1 MSKAKPETEQENTAP
16 STASIEK
23 LQSRVEDLE
32 TAIVQYK
39 SLYEQEYATAR
50 RAEELLLKWQD
61 CAEHYATRFA
71 QALKGYEMTKG
82 VAEFE
87 AERRASLALDLIRSI
102 ERN

>member
-1 MSKAKPETEQENTAP
+1 MSKTKSENEQNLTSSNT
-16 STASIEK
+16 SVEQ
-23 LQSRVEDLE
+23 LQLRVEDLE

-39 SLYEQEYATAR
+39 SLYEQEYAAAR
-50 RAEELLLKWQD
+50 RAEDLLLKWQE
-61 CAEHYATRFA
+61 CADHYATRFA

-87 AERRASLALDLIRSI
+87 AERRASISLDLIRSI

>member
-1 MSKAKPETEQENTAP
+1 MSKTKSENEQEPVAP
-16 STASIEK
+16 TVSVEK
-23 LQSRVEDLE
+23 LQARVEDLE

-39 SLYEQEYATAR
+39 SLYEQEYAVAR
-50 RAEELLLKWQD
+50 RAEELLLKWQE
-61 CAEHYATRFA
+61 CAENYATRFA

-87 AERRASLALDLIRSI
+87 AERRASIALDLIRSI